1 MHYKDYYEQLRR
13 IFKRLFNPFKKRGK
27 KMSNFHLDK
36 QLRNFLTF
44 EMKNVLLY
52 LDDQLLM
59 QKNDKHLKNVEEK
72 RNHAIKMLG
81 KLKNFEKKE
90 EKLKDVNPH
99 DIF

>member
-1 MHYKDYYEQLRR
+1 
-13 IFKRLFNPFKKRGK
+13 
-27 KMSNFHLDK
+27 MSNFHLDK

>member
-1 MHYKDYYEQLRR
+1 
-13 IFKRLFNPFKKRGK
+13 
-27 KMSNFHLDK
+27 
-36 QLRNFLTF
+36 
-44 EMKNVLLY
+44 
-52 LDDQLLM
+52 M
-59 QKNDKHLKNVEEK
+59 QKNDKYTKTVEEK

>member
-1 MHYKDYYEQLRR
+1 
-13 IFKRLFNPFKKRGK
+13 
-27 KMSNFHLDK
+27 
-36 QLRNFLTF
+36 
-44 EMKNVLLY
+44 
-52 LDDQLLM
+52 M
-59 QKNDKHLKNVEEK
+59 QKNDRYVKTVEEK

>member
-1 MHYKDYYEQLRR
+1 
-13 IFKRLFNPFKKRGK
+13 
-27 KMSNFHLDK
+27 MSNFHLDK

-59 QKNDKHLKNVEEK
+59 QKNDKYVKTVEEK

>member
-1 MHYKDYYEQLRR
+1 
-13 IFKRLFNPFKKRGK
+13 
-27 KMSNFHLDK
+27 MSNFHLDK

-52 LDDQLLM
+52 LDEQLLM
-59 QKNDKHLKNVEEK
+59 QKNDRYVKTVEEK
-72 RNHAIKMLG
+72 RNHSIKMLG

>member
-1 MHYKDYYEQLRR
+1 
-13 IFKRLFNPFKKRGK
+13 
-27 KMSNFHLDK
+27 MSNFHLDK

-52 LDDQLLM
+52 LDEQLLM
-59 QKNDKHLKNVEEK
+59 QKNDKYTKTVEEK